1 MKKQKNEGITII
13 GLAVTIIVMLLLAGA
28 TISSIVGQKG
38 IFANMNKTQNQTR
51 LDEEKRILKASV
63 VNAMSKDSVGN
74 VTKDNLS
81 QSLDQT
87 VDEKYTI
94 ASEGNGVLKV
104 TFEETKNEYY
114 VFEDGTISSKNEYE
128 TNVIFAITPTTI
140 PALKINQEKK
150 IKTITNTENAEL
162 KWKSNDESIVKI
174 VGNST
179 NEITIKGVAVGK
191 AQIQA
196 YLEIKNKSGQ
206 IEKVKTEVCNITV
219 VSESQ
224 TPVEEIDF
232 SMISGEQK
240 RTIDLSSPVTTCELK
255 PIIYPES
262 ARDSV
267 ELEWESSNPEVASVD
282 ENGIVTGNKNG
293 TAVITVRTNNGK
305 HAETTV
311 EVQTSPTEIVLNAA
325 ELQIDIA
332 QAQHTK
338 LEAAIKPVTANVKT
352 GITWSSSNSDVASV
366 NQTGEVEAKSTG
378 KTVIS
383 VVTENGGMSWMDDG
397 ISMKTTTN
405 GGIMKGL
412 GRALA
417 GESIFMNVYTA
428 EKDDAE
434 IAFASSFPGQI
445 LEFDLKEG
453 ETIIAQKRAFLC
465 AEPTVD
471 ISMHFRKRIGAG
483 FFGGEGFIMQKF
495 QGPGRVFLE
504 LDGAIYKRELAD
516 GQKLKV
522 DNGYVAVMTSG
533 VDLNIETVKG
543 VKNIVFGGEGL
554 FLTTLKGPGTVWI
567 QSMPISKLASMFYV
581 GGNH

>member
-1 MKKQKNEGITII
+1 MKNKYVKIKKKN
-13 GLAVTIIVMLLLAGA
+13 
-28 TISSIVGQKG
+28 KG
-38 IFANMNKTQNQTR
+38 GFCM
-51 LDEEKRILKASV
+51 
-63 VNAMSKDSVGN
+63 
-74 VTKDNLS
+74 
-81 QSLDQT
+81 
-87 VDEKYTI
+87 
-94 ASEGNGVLKV
+94 
-104 TFEETKNEYY
+104 ETKINGEELPY
-114 VFEDGTISSKNEYE
+114 VVCKLN
-128 TNVIFAITPTTI
+128 
-140 PALKINQEKK
+140 
-150 IKTITNTENAEL
+150 
-162 KWKSNDESIVKI
+162 
-174 VGNST
+174 
-179 NEITIKGVAVGK
+179 KG
-191 AQIQA
+191 
-196 YLEIKNKSGQ
+196 E
-206 IEKVKTEVCNITV
+206 
-219 VSESQ
+219 
-224 TPVEEIDF
+224 
-232 SMISGEQK
+232 
-240 RTIDLSSPVTTCELK
+240 
-255 PIIYPES
+255 
-262 ARDSV
+262 
-267 ELEWESSNPEVASVD
+267 
-282 ENGIVTGNKNG
+282 
-293 TAVITVRTNNGK
+293 
-305 HAETTV
+305 
-311 EVQTSPTEIVLNAA
+311 
-325 ELQIDIA
+325 
-332 QAQHTK
+332 
-338 LEAAIKPVTANVKT
+338 
-352 GITWSSSNSDVASV
+352 
-366 NQTGEVEAKSTG
+366 
-378 KTVIS
+378 S

-428 EKDDAE
+428 EKDDVE

-495 QGPGRVFLE
+495 QGPGKVFLE